1 MALSPAARGAAYERA
16 CLYTLQ
22 HMLGASLTH
31 TGGAHDR
38 GIDLVGWWALP
49 PARIRL
55 LVQCKAEARRVAPAY
70 VRELEGTVVRA
81 AWDRT
86 AAIDASSAADA
97 AAALTPMPIGVL
109 VALHGFTRAALLH
122 AQGSRVPLALVHLGG
137 EEGEEGAAA
146 ASAPTTFTSPAPL
159 PCRGLVWNDAFAA
172 RVAHRVT
179 QRWPLHG
186 HTPTLLVDGRP
197 I

>member
-1 MALSPAARGAAYERA
+1 MTLSRAARGAAYERA
-16 CLYTLQ
+16 CMHTLQ
-22 HMLGASLTH
+22 RMLGASLMH

-49 PARIRL
+49 PTRIRI

-81 AWDRT
+81 AWDR
-86 AAIDASSAADA
+86 AAHSGADA
-97 AAALTPMPIGVL
+97 AAPACMPIGVL
-109 VALHGFTRAALLH
+109 VALHGFTRAALVH

-137 EEGEEGAAA
+137 EAEALAPAADA
-146 ASAPTTFTSPAPL
+146 APPPLL
-159 PCRGLVWNDAFAA
+159 PCCGLVWNDAFSA

-186 HTPTLLVDGRP
+186 HTPTLLLDGHP